1 MNKWDNLIFVDV
13 FLIYLVLEVIDIFLN
28 KKMKLIYNKIRDGV
42 KSGGIM
48 VKDVKNKDIYLFN
61 EFI

>member
-1 MNKWDNLIFVDV
+1 
-13 FLIYLVLEVIDIFLN
+13 
-28 KKMKLIYNKIRDGV
+28 V

-61 EFI
+61 EFIWEKE